1 MIAYNTAVVLAGAS
15 LLGASAGL
23 VGSFAVLRR
32 RALLGDALAHA
43 SFPGICLA
51 FLILDRRSL
60 PAMLLGALISG
71 LAGVGVIVALR
82 RATRTKEDAAIG
94 IVLSVFFCAG
104 LALSRMIQNRSA
116 SGSRAGLDSYI
127 FGSAATMR
135 IADVWLIAG
144 VAALCLA
151 IVALLYKE
159 FKLVAFDMGFARVQ
173 GWPAGKLDMLLMGLI
188 AVTVVVGL
196 PAAGALL
203 IAAMLILPATAARF
217 WTDRLGVMLVLSAL
231 FGAATAATG
240 TLLSAQFDGL
250 PAGPTMVLAGAATF
264 LVSALFAGR
273 RGAIARRLAQRRFRR
288 RLEEQ
293 GLLRRSY
300 EATEARLPTL
310 AAVPANEVLRRSSI
324 SPAAVRRAVR
334 CGWLSTE
341 PGEQLRLTEQG
352 LIHAARVVRGYRLW
366 QLFLSE
372 HADQHASFAELDV
385 ENADECLPAE
395 LVKSLEARLA
405 AEGRL
410 PRCAPAGAEAAP

>member
-51 FLILDRRSL
+51 FVILDRRSL

-273 RGAIARRLAQRRFRR
+273 RGAVARRLAQRHFRR

-300 EATEARLPTL
+300 EATEARLPAL
-310 AAVPANEVLRRSSI
+310 AAVPANEVLQRSTI

-334 CGWLSTE
+334 SGWLSME
-341 PGEQLRLTEQG
+341 PGEQIRLTEQG
-352 LIHAARVVRGYRLW
+352 LLHAARVVRGYRLW